1 VGYSYPWISLPQ
13 QVYNGYLFDSYEG
26 VSASYELVSSNF
38 SASIEAFYG
47 VLNDDLTIGDRTIAA
62 DIKKFQGLI
71 FSVQHN
77 NFKLRMSTHKGNV
90 SVDLPDL
97 NQFAR
102 FLTQASYLREAESL
116 ETSGKVEVNQLSVNY
131 DDLDYFIK
139 SEFVQIKS
147 PILVFPETFSYYLS
161 AGYIISPLT
170 FHATYASNT
179 ADYGKLNSSIPSGL
193 APQIDA
199 LAQGYTSIFES
210 LDRVDLDSLSVGV
223 RWDFRPGMAF
233 KADITHLR
241 GKSGQRSFFAITQP
255 ADFDYRANLLLVALE
270 WVF

>member
-102 FLTQASYLREAESL
+102 FLTQASYFGQDRL
-116 ETSGKVEVNQLSVNY
+116 EFLDNLSYSSNELLAGNHNDPATTISGICVPAPVSK
-131 DDLDYFIK
+131 FI
-139 SEFVQIKS
+139 
-147 PILVFPETFSYYLS
+147 
-161 AGYIISPLT
+161 
-170 FHATYASNT
+170 
-179 ADYGKLNSSIPSGL
+179 
-193 APQIDA
+193 
-199 LAQGYTSIFES
+199 
-210 LDRVDLDSLSVGV
+210 
-223 RWDFRPGMAF
+223 
-233 KADITHLR
+233 
-241 GKSGQRSFFAITQP
+241 P
-255 ADFDYRANLLLVALE
+255 AK
-270 WVF
+270 W